1 MKPTDFIA
9 LKYFFSRKNYNI
21 VYIISIFSVLVLAI
35 ANFSFLTI
43 LSVFSGLEEYSLS
56 FSKSFDP
63 DIKLRPVSG
72 KVLKIT
78 ESDIKLIR
86 ETEGVSNVSKIIIG
100 KAVIQNGNKTEFAEV
115 IGVDGEFEKV
125 ILIDSIMV
133 VGAFAELNNY
143 TSYTS
148 SSLSRKLDLTL
159 YNSSGQYLVSTLS
172 SDYLNFF
179 IQPFS
184 NSEWLVSNGV
194 FRTRNDDN
202 ENRVVVSLP
211 IASKLFGYEKNT
223 YSEVLLKT
231 TGNSNDVKK
240 KIAKA
245 LPNISVLTHK
255 EQNETLY
262 KIMQSERLIVIAI
275 MFFIVLISAFNVV
288 AAVSMLIIEKENNI
302 KTFKALGM
310 NRGEVFQIFLKN
322 GMLINFSGLLIGLLV
337 STTLILIQANYS
349 IISIPGLDI
358 PYPVSLKIENI
369 VIMMVCA
376 FFVSIFSSYLGALA
390 SRKIN

>member
-1 MKPTDFIA
+1 M
-9 LKYFFSRKNYNI
+9 
-21 VYIISIFSVLVLAI
+21 
-35 ANFSFLTI
+35 
-43 LSVFSGLEEYSLS
+43 
-56 FSKSFDP
+56 
-63 DIKLRPVSG
+63 
-72 KVLKIT
+72 
-78 ESDIKLIR
+78 
-86 ETEGVSNVSKIIIG
+86 
-100 KAVIQNGNKTEFAEV
+100 
-115 IGVDGEFEKV
+115 
-125 ILIDSIMV
+125 
-133 VGAFAELNNY
+133 
-143 TSYTS
+143 
-148 SSLSRKLDLTL
+148 SRKLDLTL

-240 KIAKA
+240 KIEKA

-302 KTFKALGM
+302 KTFKASRYEQR
-310 NRGEVFQIFLKN
+310 RGFSNILKKRY
-322 GMLINFSGLLIGLLV
+322 
-337 STTLILIQANYS
+337 AN
-349 IISIPGLDI
+349 
-358 PYPVSLKIENI
+358 
-369 VIMMVCA
+369 
-376 FFVSIFSSYLGALA
+376 
-390 SRKIN
+390 

>member
-43 LSVFSGLEEYSLS
+43 LSVFSGLEEYSLL

-63 DIKLRPVSG
+63 DIKLRPASS

-179 IQPFS
+179 IQPFN